1 MIDKRKRAAAA
12 ELDEV
17 LDALVQAI
25 PPERY
30 GEMRAV
36 LREALVRTSRKAAM
50 ARPSA
55 PTPDDMTP
63 DGEAP
68 SHQPPPAPVPPTT
81 RERATRIADSI
92 ILAAN
97 RRAETPTASP
107 LSRLPGERGLG
118 GEGRSRLGGEGRKA
132 RIAARPDR
140 EPLGYTARLSDVAP
154 EALRWLWPGRVPAGK
169 ITVLDGDPGLG
180 KSTLLCELVARVS
193 RGDALPGGDSEP
205 AAPRGVLLFSAED
218 DVFDTIRP
226 RIDAA
231 GGDPQR
237 IVVFVAVPD
246 GTETGRPFALPRDLP
261 ILDAVVEKA
270 DAALVI
276 FDPLVAF
283 LPAGVSASIDQHV
296 RHTLGA
302 LKASAERTGAA
313 IILVRHLNKSPSA
326 NPLYR
331 GLGSVGIIGA
341 ARSGL
346 LLAADPDD
354 PQRRILALA
363 KGNLTRPPASLA
375 FRLEDVPGAT
385 VARVVWDG
393 ESPWTATQLLQV
405 QGQAG
410 DDGDVRRSVIDDA
423 RAWLREALAAGP
435 RLARELRHEASERG
449 IGRSALYAARK
460 AEGITIAKERTVQGS
475 WVWALSGSG
484 ELELEREDVALPG
497 TSEVQHL

>member
-1 MIDKRKRAAAA
+1 MKRKRTAA

-17 LDALVQAI
+17 LDALAQAI
-25 PPERY
+25 PPEHY

-36 LREALVRTSRKAAM
+36 LREALVRTSHKATIAH
-50 ARPSA
+50 PSSA
-55 PTPDDMTP
+55 TPDDP
-63 DGEAP
+63 APEPPAKPP
-68 SHQPPPAPVPPTT
+68 SHQSPPAPTSPTT
-81 RERATRIADSI
+81 RERASRIADNI
-92 ILAAN
+92 ILSAT
-97 RRAETPTASP
+97 RAPEASTNSP
-107 LSRLPGERGLG
+107 LSRRSRERGPG
-118 GEGRSRLGGEGRKA
+118 GEGRL
-132 RIAARPDR
+132 PH
-140 EPLGYTARLSDVAP
+140 TVRLSDVAP
-154 EALRWLWPGRVPAGK
+154 ESLRWLWKDRIPAGK

-180 KSTLLCELVARVS
+180 KSTLLCELAARVS
-193 RGDALPGGDSEP
+193 RGDPLPGDNAEP
-205 AAPRGVLLFSAED
+205 DAPRGVLLFSAED
-218 DVFDTIRP
+218 DVHDTIRP

-231 GGDPQR
+231 GGDPHH
-237 IVVFVAVPD
+237 IVFFVAVPD

-261 ILDAVVEKA
+261 ILDAVVTRV

-296 RHTLGA
+296 RHALGA

-313 IILVRHLNKSPSA
+313 IVVVRHLNKTPSA

-363 KGNLTRPPASLA
+363 KGNLARPPSSLA
-375 FRLEDVPGAT
+375 FRLENVPGAT

-393 ESPWTATQLLQV
+393 ESPWTAAELLQ
-405 QGQAG
+405 GQSEE
-410 DDGDVRRSVIDDA
+410 DDDVRRSVVDDA
-423 RAWLREALAAGP
+423 RAWLRETLTAGP
-435 RLARELRHEASERG
+435 RLARELRQEASERG

-460 AEGITIAKERTVQGS
+460 AESITIAKEHTVQGS
-475 WVWALSGSG
+475 WVWALSTPGDR
-484 ELELEREDVALPG
+484 ELEGEGKRSVADAATPS